1 MTRIIFLACHNTV
14 TGAPNRR
21 PDAFEHDYQLAALQ
35 NGLAAHGLQAEEIDW
50 RAPCEDFAGAEAVL
64 LGTAWDYQDHASEFA
79 QRLEALEDAGTA
91 VFNPAA
97 VVRWNMDKGY
107 LRELAERGVPTIPT
121 HWVDSAGPDDL
132 TRAFEDFGTDRIV
145 VKRRIGAGAE
155 GQSLIGKGD
164 PAASDFAMDRPALIQ
179 PFLPAIA
186 EEGEYSFIFIDGV
199 LSHTLV
205 KRAAAGDYRIQSCYG
220 GTESEVSPSDADAQ
234 GAEQVVNALPFD
246 APLYARID
254 MVRGE
259 DGGLFLME
267 AELIEPYL
275 FPVQGPDL
283 GPRLADAIVR
293 RLEKA

>member
-1 MTRIIFLACHNTV
+1 MTRIIFLACHNTL
-14 TGAPNRR
+14 TDAPQRR

-35 NGLAAHGLQAEEIDW
+35 EGLAAHDLKAEELDW
-50 RAPCEDFAGAEAVL
+50 RAPIEDFAGADAIL
-64 LGTAWDYQDHASEFA
+64 LGTAWDYQDHAAEFA
-79 QRLEALEDAGTA
+79 QRLEALEEAGAA
-91 VFNPAA
+91 VFNPAT

-121 HWVDSAGPDDL
+121 HWADNAGPDDL
-132 TRAFEDFGTDRIV
+132 AAAFEDFETDRIV
-145 VKRRIGAGAE
+145 VKRRIGAGGE
-155 GQSLIGKGD
+155 GQSLIHKAD
-164 PAASDFAMDRPALIQ
+164 PAAHDFTMDRPALIQ
-179 PFLPAIA
+179 PFLPSIA

-205 KRAAAGDYRIQSCYG
+205 KRAAAGDYRIQSSYG
-220 GTESEVSPSDADAQ
+220 GTESVASPNDADAES
-234 GAEQVVNALPFD
+234 AEKVVNALPFHP
-246 APLYARID
+246 PLYARID

-275 FPVQGPDL
+275 FPVQGPEL